1 MRLWSQNNPN
11 YKYDFIITI
20 GKDQHTIELKGSD
33 YTKKDT
39 GDY

>member
-1 MRLWSQNNPN
+1 MRLWSQNNPE
-11 YKYDFIITI
+11 YEYEFILSI
-20 GKDQHTIELKGSD
+20 GRDYHTIELKGD